1 MIGLNGGGGILPKK
15 FKVVLNRSWC
25 KACGICVGFCPKKV
39 FEFAE
44 DGSVRVVREEE
55 CIGCRTCEVR
65 CPDYA
70 IEVWEEGG

>member
-39 FEFAE
+39 FEFE
-44 DGSVRVVREEE
+44 
-55 CIGCRTCEVR
+55 IGRAHV
-65 CPDYA
+65 
-70 IEVWEEGG
+70 